1 MRKPFPRCFD
11 TRRQY
16 ELWVE
21 AARRSHPGGSS
32 YCTDCSAEYQRR
44 MIACQRCAHPST
56 TFHVD
61 GDGLVEGRRPV
72 EDRIRHREVA

>member
-1 MRKPFPRCFD
+1 MMKPFPRCFD
-11 TRRQY
+11 SRRQY

-32 YCTDCSAEYQRR
+32 YCADCAVEHQQR
-44 MIACQRCAHPST
+44 MVASQRCAHPRV

-61 GDGLVEGRRPV
+61 GDGFIEGRRPV
-72 EDRIRHREVA
+72 EDRIRHKGVS